1 MIDAGP
7 EGVPLTSEPETPPP
21 GRTISPI
28 AGGFGASRPGKAL
41 TLVALAAGCGVFV
54 AATWHH
60 GKSGP
65 HKAPDQPARQV
76 VNFEPA
82 KADPPTL
89 ANPGP
94 EAPSLTNAPV
104 AGGSVPAIQPHG
116 PTSGSAEA
124 QAQAR
129 AQAVAQK
136 SADLQAIR
144 SAPILVFSG
153 GGAGSIRAAPAQAIP
168 EAVLASTTS
177 GTELEQLRHG
187 SAIGLAHATRLPDRN
202 FLVVAGATIPCI
214 LQTAM
219 DTATPGYVSCLIPK
233 DVYSDNGAVVLMEKG
248 SKVLGEYRS
257 GMRQGQK
264 RLFVL
269 WTRAVTPAGVAISL
283 ASPASDSLGRA
294 GFDGDLDTFFW
305 QRFGGALL
313 LSVVDDATTAVA
325 AQGNSGTINRV
336 PSETASVALK
346 NDINIPPVLRK
357 PQGSEVAIFVAQ
369 DLDFS
374 GVYTLKAR

>member
-1 MIDAGP
+1 MTDAHR
-7 EGVPLTSEPETPPP
+7 EGLPPPAEPQTPPLN
-21 GRTISPI
+21 RTISPI
-28 AGGFGASRPGKAL
+28 AGAFGAHRPGKAL
-41 TLVALAAGCGVFV
+41 TIVAFAAGCGVFV
-54 AATWHH
+54 AATWHP
-60 GKSGP
+60 GKTGP

-82 KADPPTL
+82 RDQPPTL

-94 EAPSLTNAPV
+94 AAPALIKASV
-104 AGGSVPAIQPHG
+104 AQGNIPAIQP
-116 PTSGSAEA
+116 PTTASGMTQA

-153 GGAGSIRAAPAQAIP
+153 SAQAIST
-168 EAVLASTTS
+168 AQTQAIAASVRTATNS
-177 GTELEQLRHG
+177 ASELEQLRQG
-187 SAIGLAHATRLPDRN
+187 SAIGLVQATRLPDRN

-233 DVYSDNGAVVLMEKG
+233 DVYSDNGSVVLMEKG
-248 SKVLGEYRS
+248 SRVLGEYRS

-269 WTRAVTPAGVAISL
+269 WTRAVTPSGVAISL
-283 ASPASDSLGRA
+283 ASPASDALGRA

-305 QRFGGALL
+305 HRFGGALL
-313 LSVVDDATTAVA
+313 LSVVDDATTAIA
-325 AQGNSGTINRV
+325 ARGNSGTINRV

-357 PQGSEVAIFVAQ
+357 PQGSQVAVFVAQ

-374 GVYTLKAR
+374 SVYTLKAR